1 MWELTQQFA
10 SEGGIVRWDVFGDG
24 PPVVLVHG
32 TPFSSFVWRDIAR
45 GLATTHRV
53 FVWDLLGYGASEQRP
68 GQDMSLAAQTRVFAA
83 LLDHWELADPA
94 VVAHDFGG
102 AITLRTFLLEQ
113 RRFERLALMDVVALA
128 PWGTGF
134 FHLVQQHP
142 EAFHQLPATHH
153 EALVRAHIRTA
164 TMQRLPREIED
175 ALLAPWLGEQGQA
188 AHYRNIE
195 QNDQRYTD
203 EVQPRYGEIN
213 VPTLILWG
221 EDDQWLP
228 VRQARELHGLLPNSR
243 LSTIA
248 DAGHLVQYDAPATV
262 IAALMTFLD
271 RRSAERGGPAPP
283 DRKL

>member
-1 MWELTQQFA
+1 MWELTQEFL
-10 SEGGIVRWDVFGDG
+10 SEGGVVRWDVLGDG

-83 LLDHWELADPA
+83 LLDHWELVDPA

-134 FHLVQQHP
+134 FRIVQQHP
-142 EAFHQLPATHH
+142 EAFHELPATHH

-203 EVQPRYGEIN
+203 EVQPRYGEID
-213 VPTLILWG
+213 VPALILWG

-228 VRQARELHGLLPNSR
+228 MRQARELHGLLPNSR

-248 DAGHLVQYDAPATV
+248 GAGHLVQYDAPATV

-271 RRSAERGGPAPP
+271 RRSAERGEPAPP
-283 DRKL
+283 DRSV

>member
-10 SEGGIVRWDVFGDG
+10 FEGGAVRWDVFGDG

-45 GLATTHRV
+45 GLSATHRV

-68 GQDMSLAAQTRVFAA
+68 EQDMSLAAQTRVFAA
-83 LLDHWELADPA
+83 LLDHWELANPA

-113 RRFERLALMDVVALA
+113 RRFQRLALMDVVAVA

-134 FHLVQQHP
+134 FQLVQRHP
-142 EAFHQLPATHH
+142 QAFHQLPATHH

-164 TMQRLPREIED
+164 TKHPLPREIED
-175 ALLAPWLGEQGQA
+175 ALLAPWLGVRGQA

-203 EVQPRYGEIN
+203 EVQHRYGEIN
-213 VPTLILWG
+213 VPTLIVWG

-228 VRQARELHGLLPNSR
+228 VRQARQLQGLLPNSR

-248 DAGHLVQYDAPATV
+248 SAGHLVQYDAPATV
-262 IAALMTFLD
+262 TAALMKFLPDTND
-271 RRSAERGGPAPP
+271 RP
-283 DRKL
+283 DG

>member
-10 SEGGIVRWDVFGDG
+10 SEGGVVRWEVLGDG

-45 GLATTHRV
+45 GLATTYRV

-102 AITLRTFLLEQ
+102 AITLRTVILAQ
-113 RRFERLALMDVVALA
+113 RRFRRLALMDVVAVA

-134 FHLVQQHP
+134 FHLVRQHP
-142 EAFHQLPATHH
+142 DAFHKLPATHH
-153 EALVRAHIRTA
+153 EALVRAHVRTA
-164 TMQRLPREIED
+164 AMQPLPREIED
-175 ALLAPWLGEQGQA
+175 ALVAPWLGIEGQA

-203 EVQPRYGEIN
+203 DVQHRYGEID
-213 VPTLILWG
+213 VPVLILWG
-221 EDDQWLP
+221 EDDRWLP
-228 VRQARELHGLLPNSR
+228 VQQGRQLQSLLPNSQ
-243 LSTIA
+243 LHTIA
-248 DAGHLVQYDAPATV
+248 RAGHLIQHDAPATV
-262 IAALMTFLD
+262 TALLMEFLH
-271 RRSAERGGPAPP
+271 G
-283 DRKL
+283 